1 MKTVLYLRLS
11 LLIPIFV
18 WGVCLL
24 FLIIARAFPY
34 LLLSL
39 ILLSMFYR
47 SEMGSYQ
54 GICAITC
61 RNENKVPQP
70 IWLKKN

>member
-1 MKTVLYLRLS
+1 MKTALYLRLS
-11 LLIPIFV
+11 LLIPIFI

-39 ILLSMFYR
+39 ILLSLRFVVQGWATIKIFALSPVVMTIR
-47 SEMGSYQ
+47 SLNQHG
-54 GICAITC
+54 
-61 RNENKVPQP
+61 
-70 IWLKKN
+70 